1 MIFNL
6 LNTNFVVVWEC
17 CMMPTEAAP
26 EVTLVWWAV
35 TELVGAAVVKA
46 TWTLYCSEFYNQP
59 HGIYC
64 NVVFAQTGMTQC
76 HWIKRVIWFCHCLQL
91 DFNKWRPWHFVFN
104 ECQTCLQFT
113 YSFGIRKNKSL
124 NRLATGIFLTHKTVS
139 NKHVRNLQHSSM
151 C

>member
-17 CMMPTEAAP
+17 CTMPTEAAP

-59 HGIYC
+59 RGIYC
-64 NVVFAQTGMTQC
+64 NVVFAQTRMTQC
-76 HWIKRVIWFCHCLQL
+76 HWIKRVTWLPSLITTRFQQMAVVTFFSMNVIL
-91 DFNKWRPWHFVFN
+91 V
-104 ECQTCLQFT
+104 TSLQFT
-113 YSFGIRKNKSL
+113 NSFGIRKNKSL
-124 NRLATGIFLTHKTVS
+124 INLATGIFLTH
-139 NKHVRNLQHSSM
+139 
-151 C
+151 